1 MLIKSIS
8 DFRKAV
14 RNGPWAWPGG
24 YPVYWIMADGGA
36 CAFRVAKSERRYMLE
51 ALRDAARGWPDKQW
65 LPIELDINW
74 EDTTL
79 TCDHT
84 GERIPSAYGD
94 DDDDAI

>member
-24 YPVYWIMADGGA
+24 YPLYWMMADGGV

-51 ALRDAARGWPDKQW
+51 ALRDAATGNWPDKQW
-65 LPIELDINW
+65 LPVAFDVNW
-74 EDTTL
+74 EDTFL
-79 TCDHT
+79 ICDHT
-84 GERIPSAYGD
+84 GDRIPSAYGD
-94 DDDDAI
+94 DDE